1 MPGGWVNS
9 TRRDR
14 LPADWRTVVRPAVH
28 ERNPEHI
35 CHLCGTPGGDAV
47 DHKKRGDD
55 HSLENLDWVHQDVA
69 PYCHRYKSSAEG
81 VAAQPRERRARER
94 HPGLL

>member
-1 MPGGWVNS
+1 MSGGWAHS

-14 LPADWRTVVRPAVH
+14 LPANWRTEIRPEAH

-35 CHLCGTPGGDAV
+35 CHLCGKPGGDFL
-47 DHKKRGDD
+47 DHKIPGDD
-55 HSLENLDWVHQDVA
+55 HSLDNLDWAHDAVPPH
-69 PYCHRYKSSAEG
+69 CHRYKSSAEG
-81 VAAQPRERRARER
+81 VAAQPRERRAREK